1 MSAMVCRSLWLVSW
15 LLYLLSRCVTLSLT
29 CELCLSHVTGFTFSG
44 PVGKKKATTPT
55 DRGTMALRM
64 IYDKAMGF
72 AAKQYQT
79 VLGNQL
85 AQYGEYWCDG
95 VERVGGLR
103 FWGFSMT

>member
-1 MSAMVCRSLWLVSW
+1 MPVTRDLVYFFRTS
-15 LLYLLSRCVTLSLT
+15 
-29 CELCLSHVTGFTFSG
+29 
-44 PVGKKKATTPT
+44 VGKKKATTPT

-64 IYDKAMGF
+64 IYDKTMGF

-95 VERVGGLR
+95 VERVWGLR
-103 FWGFSMT
+103 FCGFSTT

>member
-1 MSAMVCRSLWLVSW
+1 
-15 LLYLLSRCVTLSLT
+15 
-29 CELCLSHVTGFTFSG
+29 
-44 PVGKKKATTPT
+44 
-55 DRGTMALRM
+55 MALRM

-95 VERVGGLR
+95 VEGGGSDGFWNFRQYESFRPRVGRGKARGESSLVVG
-103 FWGFSMT
+103 WAGHNAQFSFTNEFF